1 MKIIALL
8 PMKAHSERIPN
19 KNMKDFYGKPFYRK
33 IMESL
38 LKSKYIESI
47 VIDTDSTIIAE
58 DALKYF
64 NRVKIIKR
72 PEKLRGDFVPMN
84 DIVAYDL
91 SQLKGEHFLQTHSTN
106 PPLTTEATEAI
117 DKVIKLCFNSIK

>member
-1 MKIIALL
+1 MKLVALL
-8 PMKAHSERIPN
+8 PMKEHSERIPN
-19 KNMKDFYGKPFYRK
+19 KNTKDFCGKPLYYR

-47 VIDTDSTIIAE
+47 VIDTDSKIIAE

-84 DIVAYDL
+84 DIIAYDL
-91 SQLKGEHFLQTHSTN
+91 SRLKGEHFY
-106 PPLTTEATEAI
+106 
-117 DKVIKLCFNSIK
+117 KLIVQIPF